1 MNNPESYIPLPGTDR
16 VYLDFYSLNEAPFS
30 ITPDP
35 QFLYLAKTHQAAIDK
50 LNYGIKNRMGFI
62 VLTGEVGTGKTTI
75 CRYFLDQLDQTAK
88 TVYII
93 NPSLSGKELI
103 TCILD
108 DIGITYPS
116 NASKKDLISSLNNYL
131 LSEENKISLVIIIDD
146 AQTMSIEALED
157 LRLLSN
163 LETDKEKYIQMILV
177 GQPEFIDLLSHPD
190 LRQLKQRVSIQC
202 HLDYLTREETEQYI
216 LRRLVNAGDNGR
228 IHFALDAVKQI
239 YRFSNGTP
247 RLINKLCEYV
257 LIAGYVSND
266 FNISSRHVKTAMTE
280 LGDLELSRG
289 NISFSNVWRKIFP
302 DSKRAIVT
310 VFCVIAVGFLI
321 SLMTGH
327 MSISKSGKKELS
339 KISEFVQTDNLENIR
354 PSFEQET
361 AVRVD
366 NPYSDRQHKKNNLI
380 NTPIITPVI
389 NKNVT
394 NPDSQDA
401 HPYILQ
407 LASFRNLKLI
417 KKELLFYKERIDQI
431 SWQQVENQDNERWYR
446 LISGRFKTLEEAK
459 EYKNK
464 YQLTQSIIHYSP
476 WTVLIGQYG
485 FLKMIEPI
493 LAVLQNHGMDGY
505 VVNMS
510 NGQFQLRMGTF
521 KTLEKARKAVLKV
534 EALGMSAKPI
544 SQ

>member
-1 MNNPESYIPLPGTDR
+1 L
-16 VYLDFYSLNEAPFS
+16 
-30 ITPDP
+30 
-35 QFLYLAKTHQAAIDK
+35 
-50 LNYGIKNRMGFI
+50 
-62 VLTGEVGTGKTTI
+62 
-75 CRYFLDQLDQTAK
+75 
-88 TVYII
+88 
-93 NPSLSGKELI
+93 
-103 TCILD
+103 
-108 DIGITYPS
+108 
-116 NASKKDLISSLNNYL
+116 
-131 LSEENKISLVIIIDD
+131 
-146 AQTMSIEALED
+146 
-157 LRLLSN
+157 
-163 LETDKEKYIQMILV
+163 
-177 GQPEFIDLLSHPD
+177 
-190 LRQLKQRVSIQC
+190 
-202 HLDYLTREETEQYI
+202 
-216 LRRLVNAGDNGR
+216 
-228 IHFALDAVKQI
+228 
-239 YRFSNGTP
+239 
-247 RLINKLCEYV
+247 
-257 LIAGYVSND
+257 
-266 FNISSRHVKTAMTE
+266 
-280 LGDLELSRG
+280 
-289 NISFSNVWRKIFP
+289 
-302 DSKRAIVT
+302 
-310 VFCVIAVGFLI
+310 
-321 SLMTGH
+321 
-327 MSISKSGKKELS
+327 
-339 KISEFVQTDNLENIR
+339 
-354 PSFEQET
+354 
-361 AVRVD
+361 
-366 NPYSDRQHKKNNLI
+366 
-380 NTPIITPVI
+380 VI